1 MFNNFLRC
9 RNCTSPV
16 SAASAWQ
23 TSLESERKRNWRA
36 TLQAELQNSSERKKN
51 IFLKKCRMLM
61 RDASEARKRLRTH
74 AWRGDPSIAY
84 GAGLIAIRS
93 ASWDLWRRRATTR
106 ASPDHEFIFRQL
118 RARPVTEGAGVCRRK
133 ITTGS
138 VFPGFS
144 LSPVDFIFLEWFF
157 IDRIWV
163 IDR

>member
-1 MFNNFLRC
+1 MPKLHIASQRGLGLANVNGKWKEKKLA
-9 RNCTSPV
+9 SD
-16 SAASAWQ
+16 SASRIAK
-23 TSLESERKRNWRA
+23 LERK
-36 TLQAELQNSSERKKN
+36 KKN
-51 IFLKKCRMLM
+51 IFKKKCRMLM